1 MDPSTKLGE
10 GFRQDAEK
18 YSAYLETPEGRLRTD
33 LAFAGLRE
41 FLPVPSSIR
50 PLRALDIGGGT
61 GAAAVRLAGLGAE
74 VTLLDSSAAMLEMA
88 KLTASEA
95 GFTGDIILRCGDAA
109 EAGELFPGDSFDV
122 VLCHNVLEYVDDP
135 DAVIAGAAR
144 LLRRDSPSLI
154 SILVRNRAGEV
165 LKAAIQA
172 GDLVSA
178 ERALTAGCVVESLY
192 GGQVR
197 LFTPDHFQTTFEEAS
212 LDVIA
217 RRGVRVLADYL
228 PSKID
233 REAEY
238 EQIFELERKLGGRP
252 EFAAVARYTHH
263 LLRRKESSDE

>member
-61 GAAAVRLAGLGAE
+61 GAGAVRLAGLGAE
-74 VTLLDSSAAMLEMA
+74 VTVLDSSAAMLEMA

-109 EAGELFPGDSFDV
+109 EAEELFPGDSFDV
-122 VLCHNVLEYVDDP
+122 VLCHNVLEYVNDP

-178 ERALTAGCVVESLY
+178 ERALTAGCVAESLY

-233 REAEY
+233 RGADY
-238 EQIFELERKLGGRP
+238 EQIFELERKLGGCP